1 MESRKLLTLTTQ
13 LVEEKLPA
21 SEEEDI
27 TKYKE
32 KLEEWDKEQTM
43 LIEREKEMKEKAKE
57 MMESRKKANAA
68 T

>member
-32 KLEEWDKEQTM
+32 KLEEWEKERMM
-43 LIEREKEMKEKAKE
+43 LIEREQEMKEKAKE
-57 MMESRKKANAA
+57 MMEIKKKANTA

>member
-32 KLEEWDKEQTM
+32 KLEEWEKERTM
-43 LIEREKEMKEKAKE
+43 LIEREQEMKEKAKE
-57 MMESRKKANAA
+57 MMEIKKKASAA